1 MPGRTPE
8 DIRTVF
14 ANSADFN
21 QLFDAFEE
29 ALTQGVRDMEL
40 YRVLFWNNSLSP
52 DELRMFG
59 EKLGREFPELAYE
72 TYLWLANV
80 FEVTYSAYDNFELA
94 MVYYRKAAA
103 VRPDDPDPYIRACD
117 CYDADLNI
125 PPLSLLIDFVKAGL
139 QTVKNKQVLYFR
151 LSTLYQ
157 LKGDEDLSEFFR
169 RLAHQSG
176 SGNGGNGNGDSGN
189 GGAPHHDE

>member
-1 MPGRTPE
+1 MPRRTPE
-8 DIRTVF
+8 DIRAVF

-29 ALTQGVRDMEL
+29 ALAQGLQDIEL

-59 EKLGREFPELAYE
+59 EKLSREFPALAYE
-72 TYLWLANV
+72 TFLWLANV

-94 MVYYRKAAA
+94 MVYYRKAAS
-103 VRPDDPDPYIRACD
+103 VNPEDPDPYVRACD
-117 CYDADLNI
+117 CYDPDLNI
-125 PPLSLLIDFVKAGL
+125 PPLPLLIDFVKAGL
-139 QTVKNKQVLYFR
+139 QSVKNKQVLYVR
-151 LSTLYQ
+151 LSNLYQ

-169 RLAHQSG
+169 RLAGQSG
-176 SGNGGNGNGDSGN
+176 SGNGGSGNGDSGN
-189 GGAPHHDE
+189 SGPPGEHP

>member
-1 MPGRTPE
+1 MPRRSPE
-8 DIRTVF
+8 HIRAVF

-21 QLFDAFEE
+21 QLFDAFKE
-29 ALTQGVRDMEL
+29 ALAQGLRDIEL

-59 EKLGREFPELAYE
+59 EKLSSEFPELAYE
-72 TYLWLANV
+72 TFLWLANV

-94 MVYYRKAAA
+94 MVYYRKAAG
-103 VRPDDPDPYIRACD
+103 VNPEDPDPYIRACD

-125 PPLSLLIDFVKAGL
+125 PPLGLLIDFVKAGL
-139 QTVKNKQVLYFR
+139 QTVTNKQVLYFR
-151 LSTLYQ
+151 LSILYHI
-157 LKGDEDLSEFFR
+157 KGDEDLSEFFK

-176 SGNGGNGNGDSGN
+176 SGNGGSDN
-189 GGAPHHDE
+189 GGSAGE

>member
-1 MPGRTPE
+1 MARRSPE

-29 ALTQGVRDMEL
+29 AIAQGVRDMEL

-59 EKLGREFPELAYE
+59 EKLSREFAELAYE

-103 VRPDDPDPYIRACD
+103 VRPDDPDPYVRACD

-139 QTVKNKQVLYFR
+139 QTVTNKQVLYFR
-151 LSTLYQ
+151 LSTLYH
-157 LKGDEDLSEFFR
+157 LKGDEDLCEFFQ

-176 SGNGGNGNGDSGN
+176 SGNGGNGNGDSDHGDAAN
-189 GGAPHHDE
+189 GHE

>member
-1 MPGRTPE
+1 MPRRTPE

-29 ALTQGVRDMEL
+29 ALIQELREMEL

-59 EKLGREFPELAYE
+59 EKLSREFPELAYE

-94 MVYYRKAAA
+94 MIYYRKAAA
-103 VRPDDPDPYIRACD
+103 VRSEHPAAPASDRLREGRAPDGQEQAGALFSAFPSVSAQRRRRSQRV
-117 CYDADLNI
+117 L
-125 PPLSLLIDFVKAGL
+125 PPSGPSVRLWQRGKREWWGRKRGSAGGGHL
-139 QTVKNKQVLYFR
+139 
-151 LSTLYQ
+151 
-157 LKGDEDLSEFFR
+157 GAR
-169 RLAHQSG
+169 R
-176 SGNGGNGNGDSGN
+176 
-189 GGAPHHDE
+189 P